1 MEYYPFT
8 AVVGQE
14 KAKKALLLNAIC
26 PSIGGILLS
35 GEKGTAKSSLV
46 RSLSSL
52 LENTDVVTLP
62 LNATEDMITG
72 SLCMEKAV
80 KIGKKIFENGM
91 LKKAHKNILY
101 IDEVNLLADAS
112 VAAILDASASG
123 VNIVEREGISYKH
136 KTEFVLTG
144 SMNPEEGA
152 IKPQL
157 LDRFGLF
164 VNIRSIDEIDLRKKI
179 IKRRLEYE
187 KSPSGFINQY
197 KEKEKNLKTRIIYA
211 RLILDHVTVSDVAYE
226 EAVKKC
232 IEYNIA
238 GHRGDIALIRA
249 SKALAALTGKTS
261 ITSEHIEEAAELVL
275 PHRKRDIPSPGEA
288 PDLPPEKDNNKKDS
302 REQTG
307 KDNSNELPLPLPPKE
322 KNNESAKDQ
331 EEKKEEVFE
340 IGTKYKLP
348 DFGKNDANRK
358 YFNRGS
364 GRQNK
369 VRSLNKNGRYI
380 RYRLPKGKIKD
391 LAFDA
396 TLRAAAPFQ
405 LIRKKT
411 KGLSFSIKHSDI
423 REKIRE
429 KRAGNTI
436 IFLVDGSGSMG
447 VQKRM
452 SFTKGVIFSLLE
464 KAYQMRDSVGLIL
477 FKGESAEIILPPTR
491 SLDRAHKMLKEL
503 PVGGKTPITHGLY
516 KAAEYVKALK
526 AREKET
532 FPIVILLTDGKCNVS
547 YKEKNPLK
555 EVFIAAEK
563 ISYEKFPFVV
573 FDTEIGWARFGFAKK
588 LSKKLNAGYFNLDQL
603 SPEKISETVELFLE
617 TAFAQNGHSSN
628 IG

>member
-14 KAKKALLLNAIC
+14 EIKKALLVNLIC
-26 PSIGGILLS
+26 PSIGGVLLS

-72 SLCMEKAV
+72 SLCMEKAI
-80 KIGKKIFENGM
+80 KNGKKVFEGGI
-91 LKKAHKNILY
+91 LERAHGNILY
-101 IDEVNLLADAS
+101 IDEVNLLSDAS
-112 VAAILDASASG
+112 GAAILDASASG
-123 VNIVEREGISYKH
+123 INIVEREGISYKH
-136 KTEFVLTG
+136 KAEFILTG

-164 VNIRSIDEIDLRKKI
+164 VNVRAIKEIDLRQEI

-187 KSPSGFINQY
+187 KSPSDFIKRYEEN
-197 KEKEKNLKTRIIYA
+197 ENDLKTRITDA
-211 RLILDHVTVSDVAYE
+211 RLMLDTVTVSDALYE

-238 GHRGDIALIRA
+238 GHRGDIVLIKTA
-249 SKALAALTGKTS
+249 KALAALAGK
-261 ITSEHIEEAAELVL
+261 ICVTSEHIEDAAKLVL
-275 PHRKRDIPSPGEA
+275 PHRKRDIPPPGKAPESPQEE
-288 PDLPPEKDNNKKDS
+288 DNDEKDSDGQADKDS
-302 REQTG
+302 
-307 KDNSNELPLPLPPKE
+307 SNELPLPPPPKE
-322 KNNESAKDQ
+322 GNNEGAKDQ
-331 EEKKEEVFE
+331 EEKEEVFE
-340 IGTKYKLP
+340 IGTKYEVP
-348 DFGKNDANRK
+348 DFGKHDGNRR
-358 YFNRGS
+358 YFNQGA
-364 GRQNK
+364 GRRNK
-369 VRSLNKNGRYI
+369 VRSLDKKGRYI
-380 RYRLPKGKIKD
+380 RYRLPNGEIKD

-405 LIRKKT
+405 SIRKKAQ
-411 KGLSFSIKHSDI
+411 GLSFSIIHSDI
-423 REKIRE
+423 RDKIRE

-452 SFTKGVIFSLLE
+452 SSTKGVIFSLLE

-477 FKGESAEIILPPTR
+477 FKGEDAQVVLPPTK

-516 KAAEYVKALK
+516 KAVEYVKGLK
-526 AREKET
+526 AKEKET
-532 FPIVILLTDGKCNVS
+532 FPIVILLTDGKCNVPCR
-547 YKEKNPLK
+547 EKDPLK
-555 EVFIAAEK
+555 EVITAAEK
-563 ISYEKFPFVV
+563 ISYEKIPFVV
-573 FDTEIGWARFGFAKK
+573 FDTEIGWARFGFAEK
-588 LSKKLNAGYFNLDQL
+588 LSKSLNARYFNLDQL
-603 SPEKISETVELFLE
+603 CSEKISETVASL
-617 TAFAQNGHSSN
+617 
-628 IG
+628 IGG